1 MSSKQQRWRSIADVF
16 NRGEVVLPSPAFRPP
31 SLNPSSEWLEELS
44 RQHYTDI
51 YLVECKECGYL
62 TNPLFVECATCLSE
76 RQKRIA
82 ENNEN
87 ACLEVVSG

>member
-1 MSSKQQRWRSIADVF
+1 
-16 NRGEVVLPSPAFRPP
+16 
-31 SLNPSSEWLEELS
+31 PSSEWLEELS